1 MVIGIHISISRYVC
15 TKNYKKLI
23 ILTFT
28 FHRFETP
35 TNERRQGSI
44 PKEAPWK
51 RYSLS
56 VLVYR
61 MDKLIKHLGNPYKL
75 L

>member
-51 RYSLS
+51 TS
-56 VLVYR
+56 VLNEQTR
-61 MDKLIKHLGNPYKL
+61 KKRDLRI
-75 L
+75 

>member
-51 RYSLS
+51 TS
-56 VLVYR
+56 VLNEQLHKELR
-61 MDKLIKHLGNPYKL
+61 I
-75 L
+75 

>member
-51 RYSLS
+51 TSVNVVNLS
-56 VLVYR
+56 DLYF
-61 MDKLIKHLGNPYKL
+61 DFATKIDF
-75 L
+75 